1 MITRL
6 EPVIR
11 GAPVLMVLAL
21 FVASVTHLTDDP
33 HAAGLVLVF
42 YIIAWV
48 MAPKTSTVIAVSTA
62 GYVFGRL
69 IY

>member
-1 MITRL
+1 
-6 EPVIR
+6 
-11 GAPVLMVLAL
+11 MVLAL